1 MAKAKL
7 VRRVMHSPDDLI
19 DLVSNVEAY
28 PEFIN
33 LLSAVRVSNRTSPM
47 PGVETFDAE
56 ANVSFKFVSETFR
69 SSVKVDRNLKRIDVA
84 KANRSGA
91 VKALTNNWVFHELSD
106 GSSIVDFYVEVKLKA
121 FPLEILLREKFDKA
135 GTHLMNLFEAK
146 AGQVCPRVGQD
157 NLDVAAEAIRL
168 GLEGVTLGQIKV

>member
-7 VRRVMHSPDDLI
+7 VRRVMHGPDDLI
-19 DLVSNVEAY
+19 DLVSDVEAY

-33 LLSAVRVSNRTSPM
+33 LLSAVRISNRNTPL

-69 SSVKVDRNLKRIDVA
+69 SSVKVDRNANRIDVA

-91 VKALTNNWVFHELSD
+91 VKSLTNNWVFHELSD
-106 GSSIVDFYVEVKLKA
+106 GSSIVDFFVEVKLKA
-121 FPLEILLREKFDKA
+121 FPLEMLLREKFDKA
-135 GTHLMNLFEAK
+135 GVHLMNLFEVK
-146 AGQVCPRVGQD
+146 AGQVCPRIGQED
-157 NLDVAAEAIRL
+157 LDIAAEAEKL
-168 GLEGVTLGQIKV
+168 GLGQIDI